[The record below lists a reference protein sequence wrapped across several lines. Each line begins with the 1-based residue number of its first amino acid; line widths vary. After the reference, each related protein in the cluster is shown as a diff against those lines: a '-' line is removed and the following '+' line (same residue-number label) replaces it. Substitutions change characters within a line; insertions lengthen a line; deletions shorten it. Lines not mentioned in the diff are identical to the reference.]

1 MKVFQHLQHHNIPIY
16 GIVHVGANNGVE
28 ADSYYATK
36 ADTCVYVEPIPE
48 VFGRLEKNVSR
59 FPRHFAVQALC
70 TDRDG
75 ETVTFNVS
83 SNGGASS
90 SVLPLG
96 DHATLFPDITY
107 VNSIEMVSCK
117 LDTLIKRFPKVFF
130 NLLVID
136 VQGAELMVLKGAT
149 ELLNELDAVFL
160 EVNDAPLY
168 EGCCTLDDLIDFLKP
183 FGFRIKSLAIGKYG
197 FGDALFLR
205 KKKLVEAVGENVALG
220 RPASQSS
227 RSRWS
232 KPDDPQGGNNG
243 KKTGSYGFHTNTE
256 VNPWWQVD
264 LEQTRHVRE
273 IRVFNR
279 IDMCTERVRTLA
291 VMVSEDGETWQT
303 LHTQEGSKFG
313 GIDGRPLIVPVD
325 WVPARY
331 VRVGLNEKQA
341 LHLDE
346 IEVYA

>member
-1 MKVFQHLQHHNIPIY
+1 MKVIEQLQHHNIRVY
-16 GIVHVGANNGVE
+16 GIIHVGANNGVE
-28 ADSYYATK
+28 ADSYHASK

-48 VFGRLEKNVSR
+48 VFKNLEKNVSR
-59 FPRHFAVQALC
+59 FPRHYAVQALC
-70 TDRDG
+70 TERDG

-107 VNSIEMVSCK
+107 VNSIQMTTCR
-117 LDTLIKRFPKVFF
+117 LDTLVERFPKVIF

-149 ELLNELDAVFL
+149 ELLKDLDAVFL

-168 EGCCTLDDLIDFLKP
+168 EGCCTLDDLIDFFKP
-183 FGFRIKSLAIGKYG
+183 LGFRIKWLGIGRHG

-205 KKKLVEAVGENVALG
+205 KRVLPAAVGENVALG

-227 RSRWS
+227 RSPWS

-256 VNPWWQVD
+256 INPWWQVD
-264 LEQTRHVRE
+264 LEYVRYIRE

-313 GIDGRPLIVPVD
+313 GIDGRPLIVAAD
-325 WVPARY
+325 GVPARF

-346 IEVYA
+346 IEVYE